1 MHGQNACTTNAPC
14 TGSVLVLYM
23 HSWMHSQ
30 SWTCKPCTKAVLASA
45 ASTTIQHG
53 LVGACPAPAQWPAGP
68 RPPTSSSC
76 RAGLLALEATPA
88 FLQRARG
95 PDSSLAGASGF
106 LVGFAARTAPRDL
119 DSGPSGASEFLT
131 GFEPP
136 APSGFGTT
144 SAGGPRCRGSP
155 PALQPP
161 PALRAARSGA
171 HGAGRGRAGGHRGAR
186 GRRGVSTRSRPPR
199 TLKRLYEDDVD
210 QHMGLQEPIEEDASL
225 ADLWTGRR

>member
-1 MHGQNACTTNAPC
+1 
-14 TGSVLVLYM
+14 
-23 HSWMHSQ
+23 MHSQ
-30 SWTCKPCTKAVLASA
+30 SWTCKPRTEAELASA
-45 ASTTIQHG
+45 ASTTIQHR
-53 LVGACPAPAQWPAGP
+53 LAGACPASAQWPAGP

-95 PDSSLAGASGF
+95 PDSSLGGASGS
-106 LVGFAARTAPRDL
+106 LAGFAARTVPRGL

-131 GFEPP
+131 GF
-136 APSGFGTT
+136 GTT
-144 SAGGPRCRGSP
+144 SAGNLSWKASP

-171 HGAGRGRAGGHRGAR
+171 RGAGRGRAGGHRGAH

-199 TLKRLYEDDVD
+199 TLKRLYEDDED
-210 QHMGLQEPIEEDASL
+210 QQVGLQVPIEEDASL
-225 ADLWTGRR
+225 ADLWTSRW